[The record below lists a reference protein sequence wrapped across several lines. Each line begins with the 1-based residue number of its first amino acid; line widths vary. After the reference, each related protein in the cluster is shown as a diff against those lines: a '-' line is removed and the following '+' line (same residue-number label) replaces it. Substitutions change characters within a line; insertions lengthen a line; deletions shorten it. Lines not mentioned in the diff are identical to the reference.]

1 MFCKK
6 SLRQISSVLAQVS
19 EDDEPFKDQRQ
30 KICDEAKSM
39 MKLFPTSI
47 FALELLGKDFIQ
59 SLITA
64 RECKILIITDCNS

>member
-1 MFCKK
+1 MI
-6 SLRQISSVLAQVS
+6 QILPDIAQVS
-19 EDDEPFKDQRQ
+19 EDDESFKDQRQ

-39 MKLFPTSI
+39 MKLFPTST

-64 RECKILIITDCNS
+64 RESKLVIADINP

>member
-6 SLRQISSVLAQVS
+6 SLRQISSDLAQVS

-64 RECKILIITDCNS
+64 RECKILIIIDCNS

>member
-1 MFCKK
+1 
-6 SLRQISSVLAQVS
+6 LIQILPDIAQVS
-19 EDDEPFKDQRQ
+19 EDDESFKDQRQ

-39 MKLFPTSI
+39 MKLFPTST

-64 RECKILIITDCNS
+64 RECKLVIADINP

>member
-1 MFCKK
+1 M
-6 SLRQISSVLAQVS
+6 QILPDIAQVS
-19 EDDEPFKDQRQ
+19 EDNESFKDQRQ

-39 MKLFPTSI
+39 MKLFPTST

-64 RECKILIITDCNS
+64 RECKLVIADINP

>member
-1 MFCKK
+1 MI
-6 SLRQISSVLAQVS
+6 QILPDIAQVS
-19 EDDEPFKDQRQ
+19 EDDESFKDQRQ

-39 MKLFPTSI
+39 MKLFPTST

-64 RECKILIITDCNS
+64 RECKLVIADINP